1 MLPMSGTSFLLLPV
15 THSLTLKTGCSRP
28 QTLNP
33 RPILT
38 MPPSRTIQPTGPLHG
53 AITVPGSKSLT
64 NRALVCA
71 AMARGESLIQNPSD
85 STDTAMMVNGLNQL
99 GVLARPA
106 GGTLIVEGTGG
117 KLFAPRFPIPVGN
130 AGTTLRF
137 LLSVAARAQ
146 GVTVFEG
153 SDRMGERPISDL
165 VDAFRDLGIVV
176 EHHPGIARYAVHGG
190 TFHGGKVTISG
201 EKSSQFISSLLLA
214 APGTALG
221 VAVHGTGELASAP
234 YLAMTVEVMR
244 QFGVEVG
251 VKGTDYSVFPG
262 ASYRPT
268 RYEVEPDASSA
279 TYAFGAAAVAGGTV
293 TVTGV
298 RQGSIQSDAGL
309 LEMLGEM
316 GCSIEWIP
324 EGVTVT
330 CRSTLR
336 GIAVDMNR
344 MPDAV
349 PTLVA
354 VALFADGPTRITN
367 VAHLRFKES
376 DRLGTLADEL
386 RQIGADITVLDDGMV
401 ISPVPLH
408 GATLDAHEDH
418 RLAMSFALVGLRV
431 PGITILGPDCVAK
444 SFPRFW
450 DELDRLAAGR

>member
-1 MLPMSGTSFLLLPV
+1 
-15 THSLTLKTGCSRP
+15 
-28 QTLNP
+28 
-33 RPILT
+33 
-38 MPPSRTIQPTGPLHG
+38 
-53 AITVPGSKSLT
+53 
-64 NRALVCA
+64 
-71 AMARGESLIQNPSD
+71 
-85 STDTAMMVNGLNQL
+85 
-99 GVLARPA
+99 
-106 GGTLIVEGTGG
+106 
-117 KLFAPRFPIPVGN
+117 
-130 AGTTLRF
+130 
-137 LLSVAARAQ
+137 
-146 GVTVFEG
+146 
-153 SDRMGERPISDL
+153 MGQRPISDL
-165 VDAFRDLGIVV
+165 VDAFRDLGVAV

-190 TFHGGKVTISG
+190 TFHGGEVTISG
-201 EKSSQFISSLLLA
+201 ERSSQFISSLLLA
-214 APGTALG
+214 APGTAQG
-221 VAVHGTGELASAP
+221 VTVHSTGALASAP
-234 YLAMTVEVMR
+234 YLAMTVGVMR
-244 QFGVEVG
+244 RFGVEVR
-251 VKGTDYSVFPG
+251 VNGTDYSVFPG

-330 CRSTLR
+330 CRSALR

-354 VALFADGPTRITN
+354 VALFANGPTRITN

-386 RQIGADITVLDDGMV
+386 RQIGADITVFDDGMV
-401 ISPVPLH
+401 INPVPLH